1 MKICI
6 TSQGDDLDSKVE
18 PRFGR
23 SPYFIIYD
31 TETSDFEAIEN
42 PNVSAASGVGIKSG
56 QLIAEK
62 KVAAVLTGKIGP
74 NASDVL
80 KVAGIEIIGDATG
93 TVKEAID
100 KYLAG
105 GFKTAEKP
113 TETSQFAESGWFG
126 GCFRRWFGIGF
137 GRGRGM
143 GRGPGQGR
151 RGFAGPS
158 GYCICPKCGEKVAHQ
173 PGVACRS
180 LTCAKC
186 GTIMVRE

>member
-6 TSQGDDLDSKVE
+6 TSQGDNLDSKVE

-31 TETSDFEAIEN
+31 TETSDFEAIKN
-42 PNVSAASGVGIKSG
+42 PNAEAASGVGIKAG
-56 QLIAEK
+56 QLVADK
-62 KVAAVLTGKIGP
+62 KVAVVLTGQIGP
-74 NASDVL
+74 NAVGVL
-80 KVAGIEIIGDATG
+80 KAAGIEIIDNVIG

-105 GFKTAEKP
+105 TSKSQKEPEVQAE
-113 TETSQFAESGWFG
+113 TWYNR
-126 GCFRRWFGIGF
+126 CFRRWFGIGL

-143 GRGPGQGR
+143 GRGPGGR
-151 RGFAGPS
+151 RGSAGPS
-158 GYCICPKCGEKVAHQ
+158 GYCICPKCGEKVVHQ

-186 GTIMVRE
+186 GTMLVRE